1 MKRNEVELQWA
12 DGQKP
17 RKPHRLAVMISVL
30 LALAVLAT
38 CFTTLAL
45 AEREQEDSAAPSE
58 SEAPT
63 QAPEES
69 EQPSESAA
77 ESEEPTQ
84 EADVPETDDDT
95 ALYAARAATDDA
107 VYERKADLNSVYRF
121 LSATCGDTHRVWLA
135 TADAGNLYKFQVI
148 LQDSNG
154 NTIASGKKNDIYLY
168 GIFEVNS
175 DYFWYEVVRTD
186 NITLK
191 AASSN
196 FSRNLNYS
204 RSVNSKTSVIG
215 IRAYTN
221 VTYSDTSY
229 CTVRQPCVLT
239 LNGKKE
245 NRTVKIFADGNYVG
259 EWTGLFPNRYGM
271 NASDLSVQ
279 LYGPYY
285 RSNVRLEN
293 GYYRVDIYSHYN
305 ITASVNGGHGTAS
318 VAATPIDKYGSTT
331 VSFNAATG
339 YLIDYLTDNGS
350 RVDIDD
356 AASYTYT
363 VGNITE
369 NRNIVAYTTPIRY
382 QIAYDLG
389 GGSAENPTSYT
400 IEDSV
405 TLNAPTRANAKFL
418 GWTGSNGSTPQL
430 SVTIPKGSTGNRTYT
445 ANWTAAYHVIGGI
458 GKGTVT
464 NGDQY
469 VYPGEQSLP
478 MEFVP
483 EEGNEIIGVWVNSV
497 QQTVTDPL
505 HYVFPA
511 QTVNSDITV
520 VVGTKVRTYTVTV
533 HHYLEG
539 TTRSVHED
547 TYPMVNHGE
556 ALDVAAQQLDLT
568 FYAYVSCSP
577 ESLTVT
583 ESGLEACVY
592 YRANTS
598 SITVRQDIPADTLG
612 DRTKAFDFT
621 LTCRSLAG
629 KTVDSLTFDENGTA
643 HFSLR
648 HGESLTVEGLP
659 AGAAYSIE
667 EAAPTPYSVTYTI
680 DGGTSVSGS
689 RAAINELSVQGAEVK
704 FTNVYTYSPPTGVFT
719 ENMTGTLLLIGIPA
733 LALAAFLVLAVLRR
747 RKQHN

>member
-30 LALAVLAT
+30 LALAMLAT

-69 EQPSESAA
+69 EQVPEPAA

-84 EADVPETDDDT
+84 ETDVPEMDDDT
-95 ALYAARAATDDA
+95 ALYAARASGDDA

-121 LSATCGDTHRVWLA
+121 FSATGGEEQKVYLA
-135 TADAGNLYKFQVI
+135 TLDGSLYKFRITLQNTDGSDRVTVAYDKIAIGGI
-148 LQDSNG
+148 L
-154 NTIASGKKNDIYLY
+154 
-168 GIFEVNS
+168 EVNS
-175 DYFWYEVVRTD
+175 PIYWYEITHQEYFNLSYSDNARTMD
-186 NITLK
+186 YR
-191 AASSN
+191 
-196 FSRNLNYS
+196 RNDVILSHVSKVSIRPYS
-204 RSVNSKTSVIG
+204 RT
-215 IRAYTN
+215 
-221 VTYSDTSY
+221 TYSDTAY
-229 CTVRQPCVLT
+229 CTVTQSCVLT
-239 LNGKKE
+239 KNGAKE

-339 YLIDYLTDNGS
+339 YLIDYLMDNGN
-350 RVDIDD
+350 RVDISD

-369 NRNIVAYTTPIRY
+369 NRSIVAYTTPIRY

-418 GWTGSNGSTPQL
+418 GWTGSNGSTPQT
-430 SVTIPKGSTGNRTYT
+430 SVTIPKGSTGDKSYT

-483 EEGNEIIGVWVNSV
+483 EEGNVIFGVWVNNAE
-497 QQTVTDPL
+497 QTVTDPL

-520 VVGTKVRTYTVTV
+520 VVGTKARTYSVTV

-547 TYPMVNHGE
+547 TYPTVTHGE
-556 ALDVAAQQLDLT
+556 ALDVAAQQLDLD
-568 FYAYVSCSP
+568 FYAYTSCTP
-577 ESLTVT
+577 DSLSVT
-583 ESGLEACVY
+583 EDGLEVCVY

-629 KTVDSLTFDENGTA
+629 KTVSSLTFDENGTA

-689 RAAINELSVQGAEVK
+689 RAAINELPVQGAEVK

-733 LALAAFLVLAVLRR
+733 LALVAFIALAVLRR
-747 RKQHN
+747 RIQHN